1 MARAKRSLMLI
12 GITDRIDIPEAEIF
26 ALPCKIDTGADSSAI
41 HCERL
46 KIKEIKGQ
54 EYLSFRLLDKKH
66 PLYNGK
72 EFITANF
79 KEKKIKSSF
88 GDYEFRYQV
97 KLRISLFGQSFNA
110 VFNLSNRKEMKYP
123 VLLGRRFLKNRF
135 LVDVSM
141 HDLSYMGR
149 KPEEIAVPVRRL
161 VKPEL
166 PTPKS

>member
-1 MARAKRSLMLI
+1 MAKAKRSLMLI
-12 GITDRIDIPEAEIF
+12 GITDRIDIPDAEIF

-41 HCERL
+41 HCERV

-54 EYLSFRLLDKKH
+54 EFLSFRLLDKKH

-72 EFITANF
+72 EFLTANF
-79 KEKKIKSSF
+79 KEKKVKSSF

-141 HDLSYMGR
+141 RDLSFTG
-149 KPEEIAVPVRRL
+149 VPISEVPL
-161 VKPEL
+161 PSHYLASKL
-166 PTPKS
+166 KPTPKS